1 MSHLKL
7 LKYFDK
13 QMNDYPPTS
22 ASIFPL
28 KKHTNDKDGI
38 FLKLHLGQ
46 I

>member
-13 QMNDYPPTS
+13 QMNDYLPTS

-28 KKHTNDKDGI
+28 KKKNIPMMKMEF
-38 FLKLHLGQ
+38 FLN
-46 I
+46 